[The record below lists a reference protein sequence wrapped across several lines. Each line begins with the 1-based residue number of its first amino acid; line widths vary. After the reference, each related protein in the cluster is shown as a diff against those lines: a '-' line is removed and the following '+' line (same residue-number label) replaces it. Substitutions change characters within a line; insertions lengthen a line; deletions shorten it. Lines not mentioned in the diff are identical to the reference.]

1 MTMPIR
7 RGAGRALLAALLPL
21 AAACANGTD
30 AELGGEYVGHLDS
43 PFSVEGGALIE
54 LTSADLR
61 EVWAPGRIMVARG
74 TSERTVRVLLLNPP
88 RNLNGGP
95 IAFRVRMAN
104 GAVPPRATVIAATSP
119 VNLPRDFVGGYTVQF
134 NQPQPALSGSGS
146 LTPLPQTSPATPFIS
161 FARAVAPFFPGGLPL
176 TPPEV
181 TRIDGAAGNGNR
193 VYDIGDLRGFLAQYA
208 SEIPPET
215 RWTR

>member
-1 MTMPIR
+1 MTMRIR
-7 RGAGRALLAALLPL
+7 PGAARALLAALLPL
-21 AAACANGTD
+21 AASCADGTGT
-30 AELGGEYVGHLDS
+30 ELGGEYVGRLDS
-43 PFSVEGGALIE
+43 PFSVEGGTLIE

-104 GAVPPRATVIAATSP
+104 GAVPPRATVLAVSSP
-119 VNLPRDFVGGYTVQF
+119 LNLPRAFVGGYTVRF
-134 NQPQPALSGSGS
+134 DQPQPDPAASAALAP
-146 LTPLPQTSPATPFIS
+146 LAQTTPVPFIP
-161 FARAVAPFFPGGLPL
+161 FARAVAPYFPGGLPL

-181 TRIDGAAGNGNR
+181 TRIDGSAGNGNR
-193 VYDIGDLRGFLAQYA
+193 VYDIGDLRGYLAQFA